1 MTAGHLA
8 GRMLRPTLSEL
19 WVFLAIALP
28 VLAALLATLP
38 TVDLAYQLRAGAGII
53 AGRGIPSEDTWTFTA
68 AGLPWL
74 DQQWGAQ
81 VVLGAVHGLAGW
93 TGLAILRALMVALMT
108 AFVLAAIRRTAPAMP
123 RRTAALLTL
132 ATFVVMS
139 PALAL
144 RPQLFG
150 LVLFAATLFVLAGRA
165 DRTRW
170 LWTLPVIAMAWANV
184 HGSFILALVL
194 VGFACL
200 EDLVARRP
208 IARQMLLLAALTG
221 AMTLVNP
228 FGIGVW
234 SYALG
239 LATNREVT
247 ARISEWQAP
256 TLGSPFGALFWV
268 SVVLVVLAAVALIRR
283 RSEIPRVALITL
295 AAFAVLGA
303 IAERGIAWW
312 ALIAVITVAG
322 LTAQSRAGADMNGA
336 IEGVPARERGRV
348 INAILGGALIVV
360 GIVLVPAWRPIDQGL
375 DAPTGLLGQ
384 APSGITRVLRNVATP
399 SDRIWNPQAWGSW
412 FEFAVPAAT
421 YSFDARIEVIPGRAW
436 ETGQLVERAE
446 AGWSEELD
454 SARVTIVVIE
464 GPPTSPLPV
473 ALAMASAWR
482 LAYADSDGSIWVRS
496 DR

>member
-28 VLAALLATLP
+28 VLGALLATLP

-53 AGRGIPSEDTWTFTA
+53 AGEGIPSEDTWTFTA

-108 AFVLAAIRRTAPAMP
+108 AFVLAAIRRTAPAMRP
-123 RRTAALLTL
+123 RTAALLTV
-132 ATFVVMS
+132 AAFIVMS

-165 DRTRW
+165 DRDRW

-184 HGSFILALVL
+184 HGSFILAPVL
-194 VGFACL
+194 VGLACL
-200 EDLVARRP
+200 EDLVARRTV
-208 IARQMLLLAALTG
+208 ARRMVVATALTAAL
-221 AMTLVNP
+221 TLVNP
-228 FGIGVW
+228 FGFGVW
-234 SYALG
+234 EYAFG

-283 RSEIPRVALITL
+283 RSEIPLVALITL
-295 AAFAVLGA
+295 AGFAALGA

-312 ALIAVITVAG
+312 AVIAAITVAG
-322 LTAQSRAGADMNGA
+322 LTAQGRSAADTTGA
-336 IEGVPARERGRV
+336 IDGVPAREHGRL
-348 INAILGGALIVV
+348 INAVLAGAIIIV

-384 APSGITRVLRNVATP
+384 APSGITGVLRDVATP
-399 SDRIWNPQAWGSW
+399 SDRIWNPQVWGSW
-412 FEFAVPAAT
+412 FEFAVPVAT
-421 YSFDARIEVIPGRAW
+421 YGFDARIEVIPGDAW
-436 ETGQLVERAE
+436 ETNQRVDQAE

-454 SARVTIVVIE
+454 SADVTIVVIA
-464 GPPTSPLPV
+464 GPPTSPLPA
-473 ALAMASAWR
+473 ALSTDSAWR

>member
-53 AGRGIPSEDTWTFTA
+53 AGRGIPATDTWTFTA

-74 DQQWGAQ
+74 DQQWAAQ
-81 VVLGAVHGLAGW
+81 AVLGAVYGLAGW

-108 AFVLAAIRRTAPAMP
+108 AFVLAAIRRTAPRMH

-132 ATFVVMS
+132 AAFIVMS

-150 LVLFAATLFVLAGRA
+150 LVLFAATLFILAGRA
-165 DRTRW
+165 DRARW

-184 HGSFILALVL
+184 HGSFILAPVL
-194 VGFACL
+194 VGLACL
-200 EDLVARRP
+200 EDLSARRP
-208 IARQMLLLAALTG
+208 IARRMVVVTALTAAL
-221 AMTLVNP
+221 TLVNP
-228 FGIGVW
+228 FGFGVW
-234 SYALG
+234 EYAFG
-239 LATNREVT
+239 LATNHEVT
-247 ARISEWQAP
+247 ARISEWQPP
-256 TLGSPFGALFWV
+256 TLGSTFGALFWV
-268 SVVLVVLAAVALIRR
+268 SVVLVVVAAVALIRR
-283 RSEIPRVALITL
+283 RSGIPLVALITL
-295 AAFAVLGA
+295 AGFAALGA

-312 ALIAVITVAG
+312 AIVAAITVAG
-322 LTAQSRAGADMNGA
+322 LTAQRRAGADTTGA
-336 IEGVPARERGRV
+336 IDGVPAREHGGF
-348 INAILGGALIVV
+348 INAVLAGALIIV
-360 GIVLVPAWRPIDQGL
+360 GIVLVPAWRPIDRGL

-384 APSGITRVLRNVATP
+384 APSGITGVLRDVATP
-399 SDRIWNPQAWGSW
+399 SDRIWNPQVWGSW
-412 FEFAVPAAT
+412 FEFAVPVAT
-421 YSFDARIEVIPGRAW
+421 YGFDARIEVIPGHAW
-436 ETGQLVERAE
+436 EAAQLVERAE
-446 AGWSEELD
+446 AGWAEELD

-473 ALAMASAWR
+473 ALATASAWR
-482 LAYADSDGSIWVRS
+482 LAYADADGSIWVRS